1 MLLNRV
7 AHFILI
13 VVIGAVT
20 LLVAQGAVDLNR
32 LQNSTEHV
40 RVQVRL
46 LDHFGL
52 VQLLPR
58 VLGQVIQHGPLE
70 MMLDEAT
77 VLLKV
82 IYLQTTRR
90 QLDEN

>member
-32 LQNSTEHV
+32 LQNSTEPTTV
-40 RVQVRL
+40 VVSGL
-46 LDHFGL
+46 ILNTGIGDGITAMFGGISETVEESL
-52 VQLLPR
+52 AETSEGIAVD
-58 VLGQVIQHGPLE
+58 GQ
-70 MMLDEAT
+70 
-77 VLLKV
+77 
-82 IYLQTTRR
+82 
-90 QLDEN
+90 